1 MRTLSSAVLISAALV
16 WLVCVHAHAHGQD
29 TRHVTEPR
37 IPASCIVLTAR
48 LVSQG
53 AALADSDES
62 KPDTSRIQQA
72 MDRCKP
78 GQAVELKSGAGHDA
92 FLAVA
97 LPAQAPQNGSGD
109 AVLHPSE
116 QERPP
121 GAPVLHPSEQERS
134 PGAPVLRP
142 ADYRPYVDT
151 FQQQEREA
159 TGKLYQ
165 GEGGEDSW
173 AWMLREI
180 P

>member
-116 QERPP
+116 QER
-121 GAPVLHPSEQERS
+121 S